1 MNLES
6 VRILVKVA
14 ELASFTRAAEQLGMP
29 KSRVSLLVKSLEAEL
44 GTHLLQRTTR
54 AVRPTPDGDE
64 FLSRAAALLEEAD
77 RLASMFQATS
87 TLRGRVRID
96 LPVIFARERVIPAL
110 PELLALHPQIEL
122 LVGTTDRFV
131 DLVREGFD
139 CVLRIGTLSEP
150 GLTARQLG
158 LLPMINLASPAYLR
172 RFGVP
177 RSIGDLERHRLV
189 HYSPTLGGDEPGFE
203 YRRGARWVDRPM
215 QSIVTVNGT
224 DAYHAACLAGL
235 GIIQAPRLGKKEALE
250 SGALVEVLPKHTC
263 RPLPVSLVHRHG
275 RDVPK
280 AVRAV
285 MTWLEQVLRP
295 VFEP

>member
-29 KSRVSLLVKSLEAEL
+29 KSRVSLHVKALEADL

-54 AVRPTPDGDE
+54 AVRPTPDGE
-64 FLSRAAALLEEAD
+64 QFLSGATALLEEAD
-77 RLASMFQATS
+77 RLGSMFQATS
-87 TLRGRVRID
+87 TLRGRVRLD
-96 LPVIFARERVIPAL
+96 LPIIFARERVIPAL
-110 PELLALHPQIEL
+110 PELLAQHPQLEL

-139 CVLRIGTLSEP
+139 CVLRIGTLADQ
-150 GLTARQLG
+150 GLTARRLG

-177 RSIGDLERHRLV
+177 LTIGDLERHRLV

-203 YRRGARWVDRPM
+203 YRRGKRWVTRPM
-215 QSIVTVNGT
+215 QSVVTVNGT

-235 GIIQAPRLGKKEALE
+235 GIIQAPRLGKRAALE

-263 RPLPVSLVHRHG
+263 SPLPVSLVHRHG

-280 AVRAV
+280 PVRAV

>member
-29 KSRVSLLVKSLEAEL
+29 KSRVSLHVKALEAEL

-54 AVRPTPDGDE
+54 AVRATPDGE
-64 FLSRAAALLEEAD
+64 QFLSRAAALLEEAD
-77 RLASMFQATS
+77 RLASMFHATS

-96 LPVIFARERVIPAL
+96 LPIIFARERVIPVL
-110 PELLALHPQIEL
+110 PELLALHPQLEL

-139 CVLRIGTLSEP
+139 CVVRVGTLSEP

-158 LLPMINLASPAYLR
+158 LLPMMNLASPAYLR

-177 RSIGDLERHRLV
+177 RSIADLDRHRLV
-189 HYSPTLGGDEPGFE
+189 HYSSTLGGDEPAFE
-203 YRRGARWVDRPM
+203 YRRGKRWGTRPM

-224 DAYHAACLAGL
+224 DAYQAACLAGL
-235 GIIQAPRLGKKEALE
+235 GIVQVPRVGKKAALE

-263 RPLPVSLVHRHG
+263 KPLPVSLIHRHG
-275 RDVPK
+275 REVPK
-280 AVRAV
+280 PVRAV